1 MDKLNLNS
9 IPLKEIVPGF
19 HARMVH
25 TDNLTLSYVEVEKGA
40 ELPEHHHVHE
50 QVTRM
55 VEGSF
60 ELTLEGKTMLLE
72 PGDMVVI
79 PSNVKHSGRAIEA
92 STLVDVFN
100 PVRED
105 YQSM

>member
-9 IPLKEIVPGF
+9 IALKEIVPGF

-25 TDNLTLSYVEVEKGA
+25 TDNMTISFVEVEKGA
-40 ELPEHHHVHE
+40 VLPEHHHMHE

-60 ELTLEGKTMLLE
+60 ELTLDGKTILLE
-72 PGDMVVI
+72 PGDIVVI

-105 YQSM
+105 YRSI

>member
-1 MDKLNLNS
+1 MEKLSLKN

-25 TDNLTLSYVEVEKGA
+25 TDNMTLSYVEVEKGA
-40 ELPEHHHVHE
+40 VLPEHHHVHE

-60 ELTLEGKTMLLE
+60 ELTLDGKTMLLE
-72 PGDMVVI
+72 PGDIVVI
-79 PSNVKHSGRAIEA
+79 PSNVKHSGRAIED

-100 PVRED
+100 PARED
-105 YQSM
+105 YRSM